1 MKSFPERLPE
11 ALQRGLAPVYL
22 VAGSERLLVEE
33 ACDAIRDAAR
43 KAGIGERIRLSA
55 DARFDWNELA
65 RATETGSLFAS
76 QRLVE
81 LRLPTGKPGA
91 EGGKTL
97 RGWVDEARDDVLLV
111 ICDAWE
117 LNQEKA
123 AWVKAI
129 DGVGVY
135 VPCWAVKPDRLPQW
149 IDQRVRSRG
158 LALDGEAARF
168 LAARLEGNL
177 LAAAQEVDRLALL
190 FPGATLTL
198 DTVQEAVADNA
209 RFDGFRLTDLVL
221 SGQPGPALRC
231 IRGLRETD
239 APPPAVLWALG
250 RELEIAREVAHRSA
264 QEPMARVFG
273 ALRVWK
279 ARQGPIQ
286 ACIRRLGPARL
297 DRAIGTLARLD
308 SISKGRAFGDFW
320 VELERLCV
328 SLAAS
333 PSRPGRAA

>member
-1 MKSFPERLPE
+1 MKLFPERLPE

-43 KAGIGERIRLSA
+43 EAGVAERIRLGA
-55 DARFDWNELA
+55 EGRFDWNELD
-65 RATETGSLFAS
+65 RATETGSLFATR
-76 QRLVE
+76 RLVE

-91 EGGKTL
+91 EGGKAL
-97 RGWVDEARDDVLLV
+97 RSWVDAGRDDVLLV

-123 AWVKAI
+123 AWVKSI
-129 DGVGVY
+129 DGAGVY
-135 VPCWAVKPDRLPQW
+135 VPCWPVKPDRLPQW
-149 IDQRVRSRG
+149 IVQRIRSRG
-158 LALDGEAARF
+158 LAVDNDAGRF
-168 LAARLEGNL
+168 LATRLEGNL

-190 FPGATLTL
+190 YPGQTLTL
-198 DTVQEAVADNA
+198 DAVQDAVADNA
-209 RFDGFRLTDLVL
+209 RYDGFRLAELVL
-221 SGQPGPALRC
+221 GGQPGAALRC
-231 IRGLRETD
+231 VRGLRESES
-239 APPPAVLWALG
+239 PPPAILWAIG

-279 ARQGPIQ
+279 SRQPAIQ
-286 ACIRRLGPARL
+286 ACIRRLGAARL
-297 DRAIGTLARLD
+297 DEAIGTLARLD
-308 SISKGRAFGDFW
+308 RVAKGRAFGDFW

-328 SLAAS
+328 RLSAS
-333 PSRPGRAA
+333 PTRPGRAA